1 MLHITSELST
11 DWLNFARASLGTRIR
26 DTEIATGKVLNAV
39 QAIATQL
46 DTKQELSALLSIKSD
61 DAVSSEILPLLQGIL
76 KHLDSRDE
84 LSQLIAPLYMA
95 LQFEDR
101 TRQKLEGL
109 LEIMAVW
116 TQVRN
121 DDDISDE
128 TLAGR
133 LKQHVVSME
142 QQAVLAR
149 YFPDYIQVEEVNE
162 EMAFF

>member
-1 MLHITSELST
+1 MPHITSELSS

-26 DTEIATGKVLNAV
+26 DTEIATTKVLNAV

-46 DTKQELSALLSIKSD
+46 DNKQELSALLSIKSD
-61 DAVSSEILPLLQGIL
+61 DAVPSEILPLLQGIL

-109 LEIMAVW
+109 LEIMTVW
-116 TQVRN
+116 TDVRN
-121 DDDISDE
+121 DDAISDE
-128 TLAGR
+128 ALAGR

-142 QQAVLAR
+142 QQAILAR
-149 YFPDYIQVEEVNE
+149 YFPDHIQVEDVNE
-162 EMAFF
+162 KMEFF